1 MYRLVLSDRFKRSLR
16 EFVRK
21 HPELQRVAQ
30 ERFEILRHN
39 PRDARMKTHK
49 LTGKLKGLLA
59 ASITR
64 EYRVVFYVEKNLI
77 FLLAI
82 GGHEEVY

>member
-21 HPELQRVAQ
+21 HPELHATVQ
-30 ERFEILRHN
+30 ERFEILSRN
-39 PRDARMKTHK
+39 PRDPSIRTHK

-59 ASITR
+59 ASITH
-64 EYRVVFYVEKNLI
+64 EYRVVFYVEKDFI

-82 GGHEEVY
+82 GSHEEVY